1 MQTRKNFKRESFR
14 KVLNYSNKEFNEFS
28 TASLIT
34 RSTNDIQQ
42 IQGMMQ
48 MMFRTVIFAPIM
60 GFGALF
66 KVLARGNTSMMWVVG
81 LAVAV
86 VFVVMIFLFII
97 AMPKFIKLQEFIDKM
112 NLVTREILTGLP
124 VIRAFNK
131 EKVEEKRFD
140 LANIDLMKTNAFVNI
155 VMSFMMPLL
164 TFWMNII
171 VLLIVWHGSSGIND
185 GIMQIGDMMAIMQ
198 YTMHIIMSFI
208 MISIVSIML
217 PRASISAKRINAVL
231 EKDLSILDKE
241 NVKEFD
247 SNKKG
252 LVEFKN
258 VSFKYPDGDL
268 EVLSNI
274 SFNAEPR

>member
-1 MQTRKNFKRESFR
+1 
-14 KVLNYSNKEFNEFS
+14 
-28 TASLIT
+28 
-34 RSTNDIQQ
+34 
-42 IQGMMQ
+42 
-48 MMFRTVIFAPIM
+48 
-60 GFGALF
+60 
-66 KVLARGNTSMMWVVG
+66 
-81 LAVAV
+81 
-86 VFVVMIFLFII
+86 
-97 AMPKFIKLQEFIDKM
+97 
-112 NLVTREILTGLP
+112 
-124 VIRAFNK
+124 
-131 EKVEEKRFD
+131 
-140 LANIDLMKTNAFVNI
+140 
-155 VMSFMMPLL
+155 
-164 TFWMNII
+164 
-171 VLLIVWHGSSGIND
+171 
-185 GIMQIGDMMAIMQ
+185 
-198 YTMHIIMSFI
+198 